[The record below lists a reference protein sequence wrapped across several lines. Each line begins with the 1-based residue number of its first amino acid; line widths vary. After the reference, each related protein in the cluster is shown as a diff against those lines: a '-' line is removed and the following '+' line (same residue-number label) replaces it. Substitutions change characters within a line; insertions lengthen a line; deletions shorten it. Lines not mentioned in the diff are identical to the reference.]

1 MKLHHS
7 PTSPFVRKVMLAVHE
22 LGLADRIELL
32 AADVWG
38 SDSIRADNP
47 LGKVPAL
54 QLDDGSAL
62 FDSPVICEALDLQ
75 FGGGR
80 LFGTGPARLVA
91 LKQQALGD
99 GICDAAV
106 ARRIESAVRPES
118 FRWPGWIERQQKAV
132 AAALDLLERDAATL
146 PPADA
151 RSPATIG
158 MLSILAALSYLD
170 LRFPQDAWRDGH
182 AALAAWYD
190 RARQRPSFAA
200 TEYKP

>member
-7 PTSPFVRKVMLAVHE
+7 PTSPFVRKVMMAVHE
-22 LGLADRIELL
+22 LGLADRVELL

-38 SDSIRADNP
+38 SDRIRADNP

-54 QLDDGSAL
+54 LLDDGSAV
-62 FDSPVICEALDLQ
+62 FDSPLICEVLDLQ

-80 LFGTGPARLVA
+80 LYGTGAQRLIA
-91 LKQQALGD
+91 LKQQAAGD

-106 ARRIESAVRPES
+106 ARRIETAVRPEN
-118 FRWPGWIERQQKAV
+118 FRWPGWVERQQKAV
-132 AAALDLLERDAATL
+132 AAALDLLEREAATL
-146 PPADA
+146 PKDA
-151 RSPATIG
+151 SIG

-170 LRFPQDAWRDGH
+170 LRFPQDGWRDSH
-182 AALAAWYD
+182 AKLAAWYD
-190 RARQRPSFAA
+190 QARQRPSFIA